1 MKRVARKRRRGV
13 PSPKTTLPAKATTS
27 CARAPGFPPAGPAAK
42 TVRDALLDWFAYS
55 ARDLPWRSRRS
66 PWRVWVSEVML
77 QQTRVEAVVE
87 PYKRFLAAFP
97 TLSSLARADEAEV
110 LARWSGLGY
119 YRRARLLH
127 AGARFVADHHRGR
140 IPRTR
145 AELEKVPGIGSYTAG
160 ALASIAF
167 GEREIALDANI
178 TRVVARLCALDDPR
192 SAKGRAAVAAHAT
205 ALVDCERPGDVNE
218 ALMDLGSAVCTAKD
232 ARCKLCPL
240 AKWCCGCA
248 TGNATAIAGPQVR
261 KPPRRVELACAVV
274 RHGEHVLFLRR
285 PAQDALLGGL
295 WDLPT
300 VELQPG
306 DSEARRD
313 RDAAFAL
320 GRLLKLRS
328 GLDVRLN
335 GPLASVRHDIV
346 GRRIVAHVYEA
357 DLAVA
362 GRPTKSGDSATP
374 RKRRKKGMFPGRADA
389 RMLAAADMPDHGLP
403 ALPVKILRALR
414 LHAPAKSSSA
424 RGAA

>member
-1 MKRVARKRRRGV
+1 VKRVKRVEPKRRRVV
-13 PSPKTTLPAKATTS
+13 PSPKTKLPFRATALST
-27 CARAPGFPPAGPAAK
+27 RASGPSPAGPSAT
-42 TVRDALLDWFAYS
+42 TVRNALLDWFAHA
-55 ARDLPWRSRRS
+55 ARELPWRSRRD

-77 QQTRVEAVVE
+77 QQTRVEAVIE

-97 TLSSLARADEAEV
+97 TLSSLARADEADV

-127 AGARFVADHHRGR
+127 AGARFVADNHRGR

-145 AELEKVPGIGSYTAG
+145 VELEQVPGVGAYTAG

-167 GEREIALDANI
+167 GEREIALDANVV
-178 TRVVARLCALDDPR
+178 RVVARLHALGDPR
-192 SAKGRAAVAAHAT
+192 SAEGRAMVAAHAS

-240 AKWCCGCA
+240 AKWCRGRA
-248 TGNATAIAGPQVR
+248 TGNATAIAAPQAR

-274 RHGEHVLFLRR
+274 RDGERVLFLRR
-285 PAQDALLGGL
+285 PATDALLGGL

-300 VELQPG
+300 VALQAG
-306 DSEARRD
+306 DCD
-313 RDAAFAL
+313 GDGDAALAL

-328 GLDVRLN
+328 GLDVCLD

-346 GRRIVAHVYEA
+346 GRRIVAHVYAA
-357 DLAVA
+357 DLAAA
-362 GRPTKSGDSATP
+362 GRPA
-374 RKRRKKGMFPGRADA
+374 KKGGSAMQGRKGLLSRKADV
-389 RMLAAADMPDHGLP
+389 RMLAAADMPAHGLP

-414 LHAPAKSSSA
+414 LRAPARSSST